1 MTTAN
6 KLRSRL
12 HRGAALTALALAV
25 GVAAP
30 AWREDLALAAALR
43 LERAGVVAAH
53 RPPEPAQ

>member
-1 MTTAN
+1 VAAPVN
-6 KLRSRL
+6 RPGKLPI
-12 HRGAALTALALAV
+12 
-25 GVAAP
+25 GVQIIAP